1 MDTLTCNV
9 ISFHNDSYIRSY
21 VNKEQQIHI
30 NLYTINKVKKK
41 RKKKAFVA
49 QSKTTKLQNHMQDA
63 INVKEYKTKYK
74 CDTNFHSVF
83 QMLYKN
89 INMKIK
95 I

>member
-1 MDTLTCNV
+1 
-9 ISFHNDSYIRSY
+9 
-21 VNKEQQIHI
+21 
-30 NLYTINKVKKK
+30 
-41 RKKKAFVA
+41 
-49 QSKTTKLQNHMQDA
+49 MQDT

-74 CDTNFHSVF
+74 CDTNFYSIF